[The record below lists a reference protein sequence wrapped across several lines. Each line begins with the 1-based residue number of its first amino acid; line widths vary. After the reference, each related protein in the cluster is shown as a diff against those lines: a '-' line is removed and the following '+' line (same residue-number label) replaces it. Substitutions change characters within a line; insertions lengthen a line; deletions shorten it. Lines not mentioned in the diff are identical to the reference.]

1 VAAGRL
7 LAYGAV
13 IKVGA
18 TFPVGANPVL
28 SIRGSNVAVHGL
40 TVDGNSLADRL
51 VTVRD
56 ESANVRFFDCE
67 FRYAAQQATETD
79 LNTVG
84 LRIEGDCSN
93 IDVERCYFHHI
104 TAGGNSGLAQFARG
118 ILISDPNSA
127 GVTTNVKVRGCTF
140 TDITFTNISTD
151 ADAICIQNWT
161 DNTWLLVDG
170 CFFKNLNKRA
180 VKIQS
185 PGVTVSN
192 CIIENDYTGAD
203 GVNGTPDPQVYA
215 ALSVYASDCLIA
227 NNNIVGGSW
236 FHGIDI
242 GVSNAT
248 TSRVTV
254 TGNRI
259 SGGSGATMTGSA
271 GIRVYGDNTCSEFVI
286 ANNYVGRFATGV
298 WLSTAASGIVVS
310 GNQVNGYNV
319 ASTIGVLIDGQSSV
333 QPTRL
338 AISGNSFEG
347 LARYGIETS
356 VVPNDMTAV
365 GNMGGRTG
373 FEIISGSAF
382 TSFAATSRRTYA
394 AANGGSGSFTAGAD
408 GIYGSNLP
416 QGTVAARVVKTVTPI
431 TYSTS
436 MTPDAK
442 LGDWQAITVTNGT
455 AMTIGAPTNPPTSSQ
470 SQRLAIE
477 VYNNSGGVMGAV
489 TWDAATPHQ
498 AGRRCDRRRRL
509 APGSRG
515 PRLRLVRGSRCGHCR
530 PDHHPAGR
538 HHDQPVRDDGVHR
551 GLLRD
556 VHDDDGGPARGPLD
570 RHEHHGGAASETYE
584 QTWDV
589 SSSSRS
595 IIGLD
600 EAKTFLRITGS
611 DDDEQL
617 RDVLEAASDMCERY
631 TRKVWRRTTV
641 TAEIHSGG
649 VDVLYLRQAPVVSV
663 TTVVDTGVTLAAT
676 SYTIDLPTGR
686 LFYGDT
692 TYQGWW
698 TPGQDNIS
706 VTYVTGPPS
715 GIVPAYIRGGML
727 ELVEHLWSSR
737 RGGSNLPRKASG
749 GEEFSNK
756 MAHALPWRVQEM
768 WGCRPRWC
776 ADGDDAV
783 GGGRGRPRGAM
794 RATTGYRS
802 PYSGSSGITVF
813 DGPEYGLTEE
823 HSESYLVIGWAGD
836 PDSPEDSGQSRQTT
850 GPLAANA
857 GRPRDEEGTI
867 NCRAVSQIGDASL
880 TQRSVKDARDACL
893 AVIATVEAALRTD
906 PTLGLVPTLSRLVA
920 EMGGTFTPKQYA
932 NAGIVCE
939 IDFQVTYRARI

>member
-1 VAAGRL
+1 VPINGIGSGTGSPLAVSFVTRKAGTSASVASLPFANVRDYGAVGDGTTNDTTAIQAFLTAWASAGGDFVMPPGTYKVTTNLTVAPVAAGRL

-373 FEIISGSAF
+373 FEIISGSALPL
-382 TSFAATSRRTYA
+382 ATT
-394 AANGGSGSFTAGAD
+394 D
-408 GIYGSNLP
+408 P
-416 QGTVAARVVKTVTPI
+416 
-431 TYSTS
+431 
-436 MTPDAK
+436 
-442 LGDWQAITVTNGT
+442 
-455 AMTIGAPTNPPTSSQ
+455 
-470 SQRLAIE
+470 E
-477 VYNNSGGVMGAV
+477 
-489 TWDAATPHQ
+489 
-498 AGRRCDRRRRL
+498 
-509 APGSRG
+509 
-515 PRLRLVRGSRCGHCR
+515 R
-530 PDHHPAGR
+530 PD
-538 HHDQPVRDDGVHR
+538 
-551 GLLRD
+551 
-556 VHDDDGGPARGPLD
+556 
-570 RHEHHGGAASETYE
+570 
-584 QTWDV
+584 
-589 SSSSRS
+589 
-595 IIGLD
+595 
-600 EAKTFLRITGS
+600 
-611 DDDEQL
+611 
-617 RDVLEAASDMCERY
+617 
-631 TRKVWRRTTV
+631 
-641 TAEIHSGG
+641 
-649 VDVLYLRQAPVVSV
+649 
-663 TTVVDTGVTLAAT
+663 
-676 SYTIDLPTGR
+676 
-686 LFYGDT
+686 
-692 TYQGWW
+692 
-698 TPGQDNIS
+698 
-706 VTYVTGPPS
+706 
-715 GIVPAYIRGGML
+715 
-727 ELVEHLWSSR
+727 
-737 RGGSNLPRKASG
+737 
-749 GEEFSNK
+749 
-756 MAHALPWRVQEM
+756 
-768 WGCRPRWC
+768 RP
-776 ADGDDAV
+776 
-783 GGGRGRPRGAM
+783 
-794 RATTGYRS
+794 
-802 PYSGSSGITVF
+802 
-813 DGPEYGLTEE
+813 
-823 HSESYLVIGWAGD
+823 
-836 PDSPEDSGQSRQTT
+836 
-850 GPLAANA
+850 
-857 GRPRDEEGTI
+857 
-867 NCRAVSQIGDASL
+867 
-880 TQRSVKDARDACL
+880 
-893 AVIATVEAALRTD
+893 
-906 PTLGLVPTLSRLVA
+906 
-920 EMGGTFTPKQYA
+920 
-932 NAGIVCE
+932 
-939 IDFQVTYRARI
+939 